1 MGFSRPRYNQKARSH
16 RSAPQDEQK
25 QKTELDYSRVEAV
38 VDHEE
43 LGSSSKP
50 KTMSAVN
57 QETEDRG
64 SMSKKKRKRFDAYVQ
79 KKLKKERRNELIQ
92 ELEKT
97 QSSVKDPSAFI
108 STAHLCSS
116 SVART
121 QRELK
126 ATIAEVESRRRER
139 ARGLISSKQK
149 LRSGYH
155 SQSDLEDESDPTP
168 ATNPFSGAVEICNA
182 SSESNITAKKTPR
195 HPPKPTVASQPLTVA
210 AHKVAFG
217 SALASGAIT
226 THVKRPVKKKRK
238 SHKPPTVL
246 DDDDDSFDDSESSTH
261 SSSTASDDQDQ
272 AQSSSSGSSSSSWPE
287 EEEWTG
293 CDDSLQVEEVLVD
306 TDTPQNQ
313 PQPDLLSEPT
323 PRVKGSIR
331 DWANKQLQL
340 AEENKLNST
349 VRHGLEVTASSS
361 PPETR
366 PVSDVPQSQ
375 ETKSTK
381 TPQTRC
387 GPLGAP
393 LDLPET
399 PLFLH
404 QKTSHVPLERDEEVI
419 ASRSLLP
426 VFAEEHTVM
435 DAIRRHPVVVICGET
450 GSGKTTQVP
459 QFLYEAGWGKSD
471 GDNPG
476 LIGVT
481 QPRRVAAVSMARRVE
496 KEMGL
501 SGQGIVSHQIR
512 YDTTTSSTTKI
523 KFMTDGVIL
532 RELAADFLLSKYSVV
547 IVDEAHERSINTDVL
562 IGVLS
567 RIVRLRLKTW
577 MENLS
582 NKNSGQNSAGKT
594 SDTEMKTGI
603 CCRPL
608 RLIIMSATLR
618 VSDFTLN
625 SSLFSQPPPVIEI
638 AARQFP
644 VAVHFMRR
652 TPMDY
657 VNEAFTKA
665 AKIHSRLPPGG
676 ILIFLTGQLEI
687 TKLCRKLEQKFGKKI
702 VEERKARK
710 AALQSK
716 SSTLPCAQSTPSIGE
731 RDTNDHGDTP
741 QEPVTQMD
749 GFSSGEAEMINLGKD
764 KHEFA
769 ADVDE
774 GQEWEEDPEAL
785 DTDEEDDLIV
795 EGVELV
801 EDSDVPMYIL
811 PLYSLLPTDQQ
822 MKVFE
827 DPPPGT
833 RLVVVATNVAETS
846 LTIPNIRY
854 VIDSGRAKERHYDL
868 STGIQSFEIDWI
880 SKASASQRS
889 GRAGRTGPGHCYRL
903 YSSAVFE
910 NYFPQFAK
918 PEIQRMPIDGIVLQM
933 KSMNIDTVT
942 NFPFPTPPDRFAL
955 RKSEISLAHL
965 GALSFPHGQS
975 DWFMKGDPGGEGTIT
990 ELGRA
995 MAKYPLSPRFARML
1009 VSGFQYECLAYVIA
1023 MVSILS
1029 VGDPFIHESAIDE
1042 DNPTDCLDDQAI
1054 NETELLKN
1062 ADCKDREIRRQK
1074 RRQFFKVQQQFAS
1087 LGNGVSDLFKV
1098 LAVVGAYEFGQGNN
1112 PSKFCHENFVR
1123 PKAMEEIHKLRAQI
1137 TRIVQAATIATGLKV
1152 EFSPKLMPPSETQ
1165 LKVLRQLIASAFI
1178 DQVAI
1183 KASKVKSCQS
1193 SSGKS
1198 GANNPNRNL
1207 VAYRAIGIEED
1218 VFIHPSSVLFDSNV
1232 HPEPEFIVFQELH
1245 RTEKRIW
1252 IKGITLIN
1260 PSWLP
1265 VLGKSLCTFSKPIDN
1280 STNNKIPSRATDTER
1295 KCFVIPKFGGPGLD
1309 VELGPVQMTQRKV
1322 GNLWVW
1328 V

>member
-16 RSAPQDEQK
+16 RSAPQEENKNQNSG
-25 QKTELDYSRVEAV
+25 DYSGVESA
-38 VDHEE
+38 VDHED
-43 LGSSSKP
+43 LRSSSKP
-50 KTMSAVN
+50 PTISTVN
-57 QETEDRG
+57 QESEDQG
-64 SMSKKKRKRFDAYVQ
+64 PMSKKKRKRFEAYVQ

-92 ELEKT
+92 GLEKT

-126 ATIAEVESRRRER
+126 ATIAEVETRRRER

-155 SQSDLEDESDPTP
+155 SQTDNEDESEPTP
-168 ATNPFSGAVEICNA
+168 VTNPFSGAVEIRSA
-182 SSESNITAKKTPR
+182 SSESKNMSKETYPQ
-195 HPPKPTVASQPLTVA
+195 PSKPTDSPTTAR
-210 AHKVAFG
+210 HKVVIG
-217 SALASGAIT
+217 SALASGAVT
-226 THVKRPVKKKRK
+226 THVKRPSKKKRK
-238 SHKPPTVL
+238 PNRAPPVS
-246 DDDDDSFDDSESSTH
+246 DDDDDSFDDSGSST
-261 SSSTASDDQDQ
+261 SASIASDEPDQSQ
-272 AQSSSSGSSSSSWPE
+272 TSSSGSSSSAWPD
-287 EEEWTG
+287 EEEWKG
-293 CDDSLQVEEVLVD
+293 CDDTLPVEEAL
-306 TDTPQNQ
+306 DTPRNQ
-313 PQPDLLSEPT
+313 PQTALTSELA

-340 AEENKLNST
+340 AEENPDLEATTST
-349 VRHGLEVTASSS
+349 S
-361 PPETR
+361 
-366 PVSDVPQSQ
+366 VPKTVPAHLS
-375 ETKSTK
+375 TIKSTK
-381 TPQTRC
+381 TAPTRC

-404 QKTSHVPLERDEEVI
+404 QKTSHVPLEREEEVI

-459 QFLYEAGWGKSD
+459 QFMYEAGWGKVD

-501 SGQGIVSHQIR
+501 TGKGVVSHQIR

-532 RELAADFLLSKYSVV
+532 RELAADFLLSKYSAV

-577 MENLS
+577 MES
-582 NKNSGQNSAGKT
+582 ISSQNSDHHSAEKT
-594 SDTEMKTGI
+594 SNPDTQTSL
-603 CCRPL
+603 CRRPL

-618 VSDFTLN
+618 VSDFTMN
-625 SSLFSQPPPVIEI
+625 KCLFSEPPPVIEI

-657 VNEAFTKA
+657 VTEAFTKT
-665 AKIHSRLPPGG
+665 AKIHARLPPGG

-687 TKLCRKLEQKFGKKI
+687 TKLCRKLEQKFGKKT

-716 SSTLPCAQSTPSIGE
+716 SFTLPCAQAFPSAGD
-731 RDTNDHGDTP
+731 RDGTVHGDSP
-741 QEPVTQMD
+741 HELVAQVE
-749 GFSSGEAEMINLGKD
+749 GFSSGEAELIHLGRD

-785 DTDEEDDLIV
+785 DTDEEDDQVLERV
-795 EGVELV
+795 DLV

-918 PEIQRMPIDGIVLQM
+918 PEIQRIPIDGIVLQM

-955 RKSEISLAHL
+955 RKSEVSLAHL
-965 GALSFPHGQS
+965 GALSFPQGQS

-990 ELGRA
+990 DLGRA

-1009 VSGFQYECLAYVIA
+1009 VSGFQYDCLAYVIA

-1042 DNPTDCLDDQAI
+1042 DNPTDCLDEQAI

-1087 LGNGVSDLFKV
+1087 LGSGVSDLFKT

-1137 TRIVQAATIATGLKV
+1137 TRIVQAATIETGLKV
-1152 EFSPKLMPPSETQ
+1152 EFSPSLMPPSETQ
-1165 LKVLRQLIASAFI
+1165 LKVLRQLITSAFI

-1193 SSGKS
+1193 SSGK
-1198 GANNPNRNL
+1198 PNVNSHTKNL
-1207 VAYRAIGIEED
+1207 AAYRAIGIEEN
-1218 VFIHPSSVLFDSNV
+1218 VFIHPSSVLFDSSV
-1232 HPEPEFIVFQELH
+1232 HPDPEFIVFQELH

-1265 VLGKSLCTFSKPIDN
+1265 VLGKSLCTFSKPIEN
-1280 STNNKIPSRATDTER
+1280 SINKIPSRATDTER
-1295 KCFVIPKFGGPGLD
+1295 KCIVIPKFGGPTLD